1 MAPKNKDKTILI
13 VDDSKLNLKILSDI
27 LEIKSYRIASA
38 ESGKMALEFIE
49 MKKPD
54 LILLDILMPDIN
66 GLEVCRRLKA
76 KESTKNIPIIFI
88 SGLDKSE
95 DIVKG
100 FQAGAVDYIVKPFQ
114 KEVVLARVNTHLKLS
129 ETQQKLKK
137 RNKKL
142 KELLNEVEFLS
153 FHDEMTSL
161 YNRRYFENELER
173 LNSSRRLPITI
184 MVADLDD
191 LKYVN
196 DNFGHKQGDKYIK
209 AAAELL
215 KNSSRDEDIVARIGG
230 DEFAII
236 LPETG
241 NEAATNI
248 FKRIKNNIKEYNEQN
263 DLVKKLRFSLGYA
276 IKSRKEQ
283 SLDNTFKKAD
293 KMMYNNKDRA
303 RRRLSK
309 EY

>member
-1 MAPKNKDKTILI
+1 MELKNKDKTILI
-13 VDDSKLNLKILSDI
+13 VDDSRLNLRILSDI
-27 LEIKSYRIASA
+27 LEPEAYRIASA
-38 ESGKMALEFIE
+38 ESGKMALEFVE

-66 GLEVCRRLKA
+66 GLEVCRSLKS

-137 RNKKL
+137 RNEKL

-173 LNSSRRLPITI
+173 LDSSRRLPITI
-184 MVADLDD
+184 IVADLDN

-196 DNFGHKQGDKYIK
+196 DNFGHKKGDKYIK
-209 AAAELL
+209 AAAEVL
-215 KNSSRDEDIVARIGG
+215 KKSSRDEDIAARIGG
-230 DEFAII
+230 DEFAVI

-241 NEAATNI
+241 AEAAAKISN
-248 FKRIKNNIKEYNEQN
+248 RIKNNIKNYNEQN
-263 DLVKKLRFSLGYA
+263 NLVRNLSLSLGYA
-276 IKSRKEQ
+276 VKNRPEK
-283 SLDNTFKKAD
+283 SLDDAFKKAD
-293 KMMYNNKDRA
+293 KMMYNNKNRA
-303 RRRLSK
+303 G
-309 EY
+309 